1 MNIAVSDLNANTSVR
16 SVDRTGKLTS
26 TMIKAVKVM
35 KRNEL
40 NKVTWPC
47 YGTKGIASGYAS
59 FATVWFS

>member
-1 MNIAVSDLNANTSVR
+1 MRTLQSAQLT
-16 SVDRTGKLTS
+16 DRTGKLIS

-40 NKVTWPC
+40 NKVSWAC
-47 YGTKGIASGYAS
+47 YDTKGIASGYAS